1 MQTDGHERN
10 DVYRP
15 LKSKPAAVARYLERQ
30 GWYQAPFTHRH
41 TYHFVRDDLPGQSIT
56 LYDCSAKGRGPLA
69 MSVVKMLE
77 RRAVR

>member
-1 MQTDGHERN
+1 MHTDRHERN
-10 DVYRP
+10 DLYRP

-30 GWYQAPFTHRH
+30 GWVQAPHEHRH

-56 LYDCSAKGRGPLA
+56 LYDVSALGRGPLA
-69 MSVVKMLE
+69 MSIVKMLE